1 MPTVRAAAFLFPC
14 LLVACNSIGPSTIS
28 RDRFD
33 YSAAMSDSWKRQ
45 ALLNVVKLRYMDPPV
60 FVEVGQIVAGYTLES
75 GLNAG
80 ADISGGG
87 SSGQVTGGSLGGSVK
102 FTDRP
107 TITYTP
113 MTGNKFVRALMT
125 PLPPAAVFSTI
136 AAGWPAER
144 VLGAALTSIN
154 GLQNL
159 HIGVDNYSAADPDFQ
174 RALRLLRDIQRSGE
188 ISMRV
193 LKKDEAQSNVVVIR
207 HRTTPEIAAE
217 GAELRRLLK
226 LDPDVSELQL
236 SFASA
241 AQSPTE
247 LAVTTRSVLHIMQVM
262 AAGVDVPEQE
272 VAEGR
277 ATPGLPV
284 GEESGRLVRI
294 RCGDEAPADAFVA
307 VRYRGRD
314 YWVDDRDLDSKR
326 AFAFMMMLFT
336 LSDPGGEENGPS
348 LTIPI

>member
-226 LDPDVSELQL
+226 LDPD
-236 SFASA
+236 
-241 AQSPTE
+241 
-247 LAVTTRSVLHIMQVM
+247 
-262 AAGVDVPEQE
+262 
-272 VAEGR
+272 
-277 ATPGLPV
+277 
-284 GEESGRLVRI
+284 
-294 RCGDEAPADAFVA
+294 
-307 VRYRGRD
+307 
-314 YWVDDRDLDSKR
+314 
-326 AFAFMMMLFT
+326 
-336 LSDPGGEENGPS
+336 
-348 LTIPI
+348 